1 MERARRSQGRHATV
15 VVVVHPVQE
24 VPVRPVLFS
33 LFGVDVQTYG
43 VSKLAAALLGAYLL
57 GKAFTRLGLPR
68 DSAYALVMW
77 ATIWGFVGAKVYFLL
92 EQMPDVSMHD
102 LGGMGFTWYG
112 GLIGGT
118 VAALVVSR
126 RHQLPAAHV
135 AGAMAAPLSAAYA
148 VGRLG
153 CLIAGDGTYGEP
165 TSLPWGMTFPSGV
178 VATDV
183 PVHPT
188 PLYEAILAA
197 LMAVALWQY
206 WRRAD
211 PVQVFGAYLVASG
224 VARFLVEMLRTN
236 EVVLLGLTQPQL
248 WALLSAVLGASLWL
262 RARSRTVPPTRTGA
276 TAESR
281 TAAPVH

>member
-1 MERARRSQGRHATV
+1 
-15 VVVVHPVQE
+15 
-24 VPVRPVLFS
+24 
-33 LFGVDVQTYG
+33 
-43 VSKLAAALLGAYLL
+43 
-57 GKAFTRLGLPR
+57 
-68 DSAYALVMW
+68 
-77 ATIWGFVGAKVYFLL
+77 VYFLL

-118 VAALVVSR
+118 IAALVVSR
-126 RHQLPAAHV
+126 RHQLPAAQV
-135 AGAMAAPLSAAYA
+135 AGAIAAPLSAAYA

-153 CLIAGDGTYGEP
+153 CLISGDGTYGEP

-197 LMAVALWQY
+197 LIAVALWQY

-211 PVQVFGAYLVASG
+211 PVQVFAAYLVASG
-224 VARFLVEMLRTN
+224 AARFFVETLRTN
-236 EVVLLGLTQPQL
+236 DVVLLGLTQPQL
-248 WALLSAVLGASLWL
+248 WALLSAVIGTSVWL
-262 RARSRTVPPTRTGA
+262 RARNRPVPPSLRG
-276 TAESR
+276 R
-281 TAAPVH
+281 TAASSAAVPVH